1 LRVKAHGK
9 AFVSERA
16 FHGVMGEKKEELM
29 TRSISTLTIIVL
41 ASLTLGTAAHAQTTP
56 TSPANCGVETWST
69 DKMTYV
75 SVPCTGEQPSG
86 QTANAPAAAS
96 CGVETW
102 STDKMMYVGT
112 PCPAGITYENPASPT
127 K

>member
-1 LRVKAHGK
+1 MRVKAHGK

-69 DKMTYV
+69 DKM
-75 SVPCTGEQPSG
+75 
-86 QTANAPAAAS
+86 A
-96 CGVETW
+96 
-102 STDKMMYVGT
+102 YVGT